1 MKNVLLFAGILIA
14 ISSTTAKA
22 ERYYQLSDK
31 YQNKTVEYVVRESQR
46 ETRKQYAT
54 LQEYM
59 GGHPIQP
66 YVGIDVS
73 KTQLDF
79 GDNELVRFGNLEFFD
94 DNMKNMSFV
103 FGAKFVPT
111 FGAEIY
117 YQNSEETDN
126 YFDTYGGYTQ
136 YSLSYKSYG
145 ADFQIYA
152 PLREKIEMILSL
164 GVGNYDF
171 KARGKDKYHS
181 SIETARKDFSSVG
194 FRYGVGIEYQ
204 INDSLRVRGLARF
217 VDTDDEYIKSIT
229 EFSLGL
235 RYLF

>member
-1 MKNVLLFAGILIA
+1 MKNVLLFAEILTA
-14 ISSTTAKA
+14 ITSTTAKA

-66 YVGIDVS
+66 YVGIDIS
-73 KTQLDF
+73 KTQLD
-79 GDNELVRFGNLEFFD
+79 FD

-126 YFDTYGGYTQ
+126 YFDTSVGYAQ
-136 YSLSYKSYG
+136 FSLSYKSYG

-171 KARGKDKYHS
+171 KARGKSVNSGYTLSD
-181 SIETARKDFSSVG
+181 RKDFSSVG

>member
-1 MKNVLLFAGILIA
+1 MKNILLFAGIVSA
-14 ISSTTAKA
+14 IFSTTAKA
-22 ERYYQLSDK
+22 EQYYQLNDR
-31 YQNKTVEYVVRESQR
+31 YQNKTVEYIIR
-46 ETRKQYAT
+46 ETKREPRKQYAT

-59 GGHPIQP
+59 GGYPIQP

-73 KTQLDF
+73 KTQLNF
-79 GDNELVRFGNLEFFD
+79 GDNELVRFGNLEFFE

-111 FGAEIY
+111 FGTEIY
-117 YQNSEETDN
+117 YQNSEEADK
-126 YFDTYGGYTQ
+126 YFDAATGYIQ

-145 ADFQIYA
+145 ADFQIYT

-171 KARGKDKYHS
+171 KARGKASNGGYMLTGK
-181 SIETARKDFSSVG
+181 KDFNSVG
-194 FRYGVGIEYQ
+194 FRYGVGVEYQ
-204 INDSLRVRGLARF
+204 INDSFRIRGLARF
-217 VDTDDEYIKSIT
+217 VDTDDDYIKYIT

-235 RYLF
+235 RYMF